1 MGALQEKIITTQPWA
16 LVTGA
21 SSGIG
26 YEIARKLDAQGYQ
39 LVLVAR
45 REDRLRELQKKLV
58 NASYIC
64 VADLRTTK
72 AMQDV
77 YDFCISK
84 KVVVDVLVNNAG
96 FGHNGDFKDEPIET
110 AQEMIQVNITALVTL
125 TKLFLPQ
132 MLERKCGHIVQM
144 SSAASFFAGPLM
156 ANYYATKA
164 YVTSFSRA
172 LAYEVRPFNVFV
184 TAVCP
189 GPVATEFGKVAKAGS
204 SRIFKDKVATAEKIA
219 QFTYKAMQKK
229 KVVAVHGIIF
239 SFFITLSRLLP
250 ASLIIKLTALLNK
263 TKPRIGLESGGKS
276 DET

>member
-1 MGALQEKIITTQPWA
+1 MSALQEKIITTQPWA

-26 YEIARKLDAQGYQ
+26 YELARTLDAQGYQ

-45 REDRLRELQKKLV
+45 RADRLKELQARLE

-64 VADLRTTK
+64 TADLRTCEG
-72 AMQDV
+72 MQSV
-77 YDFCISK
+77 YDFCLSK
-84 KVVVDVLVNNAG
+84 KVAVDVLVNNAG
-96 FGHNGDFKDEPIET
+96 FGHNGDFKDEPLET
-110 AQEMIQVNITALVTL
+110 TQQMIQVNITALVTL

-132 MLERKCGHIVQM
+132 MLERKRGHIVQM

-189 GPVATEFGKVAKAGS
+189 GPVHTEFGVVAKAGS
-204 SRIFKDKVATAEKIA
+204 SRILKDKVTTPDEIA
-219 QFTYKAMQKK
+219 RFTWKAIQKK
-229 KVVAVHGIIF
+229 RTVAVHGMIF

-250 ASLIIKLTALLNK
+250 ASLIIRLTALLNK
-263 TKPRIGLESGGKS
+263 TKPRIGLDSLGEKS
-276 DET
+276 